1 MQFFFPSTDDS
12 MYFYGT
18 CVHTKEQYANRSSAC
33 NGCNTCYKKFLYQ
46 VRVCARTRPDE
57 GEANGLGNGEQ
68 RSTAGGRTPLRLA
81 PFLRGEV
88 PWAGWGCQHAQPG
101 TVGCHPLVVS
111 ATPLPSFLPYS
122 CVGIGL
128 T

>member
-1 MQFFFPSTDDS
+1 VERNEMPKNEPNLVLLAQLITLALNAQQII
-12 MYFYGT
+12 
-18 CVHTKEQYANRSSAC
+18 K
-33 NGCNTCYKKFLYQ
+33 
-46 VRVCARTRPDE
+46 VRTGR
-57 GEANGLGNGEQ
+57 GSGGNGEQ

-88 PWAGWGCQHAQPG
+88 PWAGWGCLHVQPG

-111 ATPLPSFLPYS
+111 TTFLPSFLPYS